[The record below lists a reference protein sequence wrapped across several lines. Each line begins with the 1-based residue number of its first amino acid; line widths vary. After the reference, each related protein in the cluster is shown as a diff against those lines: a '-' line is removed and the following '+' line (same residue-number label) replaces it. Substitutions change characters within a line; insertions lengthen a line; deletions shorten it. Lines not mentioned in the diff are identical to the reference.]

1 MQTLNCYLVGGAVR
15 DKLLGLTVK
24 DRDWVVVGSD
34 TNKMLALGFKQVGAD
49 FPVFLHPET
58 SEEYALARTE
68 RKSGKGYQ
76 GFECNSSE
84 TVTLE
89 EDLLRRDLT
98 VNAIAEDI
106 HGALIDPYHGAKDL
120 QNRVLRHVSPAFSE
134 DPLRVLR
141 LARFAARF
149 SALGFKIAEETL
161 QLCRQISHSG
171 ELTHL
176 SPERVWQETQT
187 ALTTNSPEVYFKV
200 LSEVGAL
207 EILFPEIAKLF
218 GVPQPE
224 KYHPEIDCGVH
235 ALMSLAQATLI
246 STQPSVRFAA
256 LIHDLGK
263 ALTPAREWPRHF
275 GHEKTG
281 LKPITALCRRI
292 KAPKDFKDLAL
303 LCCEF
308 HTHIHRAEELRAD
321 TALKVLKRCDA
332 FRRPQRF
339 EQILQVSTAD
349 ARGRTG
355 FEDSP
360 YPQANL
366 FRRYLQAATE
376 VDVKSLVQQGFKGAE
391 LGEKIDLSRTALIKQ
406 LKKDAATE
414 STQEQ
419 ETK

>member
-120 QNRVLRHVSPAFSE
+120 QNKVLRHVSPAFSE

-149 SALGFKIAEETL
+149 AALGFKIAEETL

-187 ALTTNSPEVYFKV
+187 ALTTNSPEVYFEV

-292 KAPKDFKDLAL
+292 KAPKDYKDLAL

-360 YPQANL
+360 YPQAHL

-391 LGEKIDLSRTALIKQ
+391 LGEQIDLSRTALIKQ
-406 LKKDAATE
+406 LKKDTLTE
-414 STQEQ
+414 SEQ

>member
-120 QNRVLRHVSPAFSE
+120 QNKVLRHVSPAFSE

-149 SALGFKIAEETL
+149 AALGFKIAEETL

-187 ALTTNSPEVYFKV
+187 ALTTNSPEVYFEV

-263 ALTPAREWPRHF
+263 ALTPTREWPRHF

-360 YPQANL
+360 YPQAHL

-391 LGEKIDLSRTALIKQ
+391 LGEQIDLSRTALIKQ
-406 LKKDAATE
+406 LKKDTLKE
-414 STQEQ
+414 SEQ

>member
-149 SALGFKIAEETL
+149 AALGFKIAEETL

-187 ALTTNSPEVYFKV
+187 ALTTNSPEVYFEV

-360 YPQANL
+360 YPQAHL

-391 LGEKIDLSRTALIKQ
+391 LGEQIDLSRTALIKQ
-406 LKKDAATE
+406 LKKD
-414 STQEQ
+414 TQKVSEQ

>member
-1 MQTLNCYLVGGAVR
+1 
-15 DKLLGLTVK
+15 
-24 DRDWVVVGSD
+24 
-34 TNKMLALGFKQVGAD
+34 MLALGFKQVGAD

-120 QNRVLRHVSPAFSE
+120 QNKVLRHVSPAFSE

-149 SALGFKIAEETL
+149 AALGFNIAEETL

-187 ALTTNSPEVYFKV
+187 ALTTNSPEVYFEV

-360 YPQANL
+360 YPQAHL

-391 LGEKIDLSRTALIKQ
+391 LGEQIDLSRTALIKQ
-406 LKKDAATE
+406 LKKDTLKE
-414 STQEQ
+414 SEQ

>member
-1 MQTLNCYLVGGAVR
+1 MQTLNYYLVGGAVR
-15 DKLLGLTVK
+15 DKLLGLAVK

-34 TNKMLALGFKQVGAD
+34 TDKMLALGFKQVGAD
-49 FPVFLHPET
+49 FPVFLHPKT

-98 VNAIAEDI
+98 VNAIAEDV
-106 HGALIDPYHGAKDL
+106 HGTLIDPYNGAKDIE
-120 QNRVLRHVSPAFSE
+120 NRVLRHVSPAFAE

-141 LARFAARF
+141 VARFAARF
-149 SALGFKIAEETL
+149 SALGFQIAEETL
-161 QLCRQISHSG
+161 QLCRQISLSG

-176 SPERVWQETQT
+176 SPERVWQETQN
-187 ALTTNSPEVYFKV
+187 ALCTDSPEVYFKV

-207 EILFPEIAKLF
+207 EILFPEIATLF

-235 ALMSLAQATLI
+235 ALMSLAQASLI
-246 STQPSVRFAA
+246 STQPIVRFAA

-263 ALTPAREWPRHF
+263 ALTPTKEWPRHF

-281 LKPITALCRRI
+281 LKPITALCRRV
-292 KAPKDFKDLAL
+292 KAPKDYKDLAL

-332 FRRPQRF
+332 FRRPERF

-360 YPQANL
+360 YPQAKL

-376 VDVKSLVQQGFKGAE
+376 VDVKTLVQQGFKGAE
-391 LGEKIDLSRTALIKQ
+391 LGEQIDLSRTALIKQ
-406 LKKDAATE
+406 LKKDALKTTE
-414 STQEQ
+414 QEQ
-419 ETK
+419 EKK

>member
-1 MQTLNCYLVGGAVR
+1 MQTLNYYLVGGAVR

-34 TNKMLALGFKQVGAD
+34 TDKMLALGFKQVGAD

-68 RKSGKGYQ
+68 RKSGQGYQ
-76 GFECNSSE
+76 GFECNSAE

-106 HGALIDPYHGAKDL
+106 HGKLIDPYNGVTDL
-120 QNRVLRHVSPAFSE
+120 KNRTLRHVSPAFSE

-141 LARFAARF
+141 VARFAARF
-149 SALGFKIAEETL
+149 SSLGFHVAEETQ
-161 QLCRQISHSG
+161 QLCKDISSSG

-176 SPERVWQETQT
+176 SPERVWQETQS
-187 ALTTNSPEVYFKV
+187 ALSTGSPEVYFKV

-207 EILFPEIAKLF
+207 EVLFPEIAMLF

-235 ALMSLAQATLI
+235 ALMSLTQASKLSEQTK
-246 STQPSVRFAA
+246 VRFAA

-263 ALTPAREWPRHF
+263 ALSPPREWPRHF
-275 GHEKTG
+275 GHEKSG
-281 LKPITALCRRI
+281 LKPITALCRRV
-292 KAPKDFKDLAL
+292 KAPKDHKDLAL

-308 HTHIHRAEELRAD
+308 HTHIHRAYELRAD

-332 FRRPQRF
+332 FRRPERF

-360 YPQANL
+360 YPQADL
-366 FRRYLQAATE
+366 FRRYLQAATK
-376 VDVKSLVQQGFKGAE
+376 VDVKTLVQQGFKGAE
-391 LGEKIDLSRTALIKQ
+391 LGEQIDLSRTALIKQ
-406 LKKDAATE
+406 VKKQTKK
-414 STQEQ
+414 EQ
-419 ETK
+419 EAH

>member
-120 QNRVLRHVSPAFSE
+120 QNKVLRHVSPAFSE

-149 SALGFKIAEETL
+149 AALGFKIAEETL

-187 ALTTNSPEVYFKV
+187 ALTTNSPEVYFEV

-360 YPQANL
+360 YPQAHL

-376 VDVKSLVQQGFKGAE
+376 VDVKSLVQQGFKGAD
-391 LGEKIDLSRTALIKQ
+391 LGEQIDLSRTALIKQ
-406 LKKDAATE
+406 LKKDTLKE
-414 STQEQ
+414 SEQ

>member
-120 QNRVLRHVSPAFSE
+120 QNKVLRHVSPAFSE

-149 SALGFKIAEETL
+149 AALGFKIAEETL

-187 ALTTNSPEVYFKV
+187 ALTTNSPEVYFEV

-360 YPQANL
+360 YPQAHL

-391 LGEKIDLSRTALIKQ
+391 LGEQIDLSRTALIKQ
-406 LKKDAATE
+406 LKKD
-414 STQEQ
+414 TQKVSEQ

>member
-120 QNRVLRHVSPAFSE
+120 QNKVLRHVSPAFSE

-149 SALGFKIAEETL
+149 AALGFKIAEETL

-187 ALTTNSPEVYFKV
+187 ALTTNSPEVYFEV

-360 YPQANL
+360 YPQAHL

-391 LGEKIDLSRTALIKQ
+391 LGEQIDLSRTALIKQ
-406 LKKDAATE
+406 LKKDTLKE
-414 STQEQ
+414 SEQ

>member
-120 QNRVLRHVSPAFSE
+120 QNKVLRHVSPAFSE

-149 SALGFKIAEETL
+149 AALGFKIAEETL

-187 ALTTNSPEVYFKV
+187 ALTTNSPEVYFEV

-292 KAPKDFKDLAL
+292 KAPKDYKDLAL

-360 YPQANL
+360 YPQAHL

-376 VDVKSLVQQGFKGAE
+376 IDVKSLVQQGFKGAE
-391 LGEKIDLSRTALIKQ
+391 LGEQIDLSRTALIKQ
-406 LKKDAATE
+406 LKKDTLKE
-414 STQEQ
+414 SEQ